1 LTAIDISIR
10 FRREEEMKTCPV
22 CALDLEDTYLF
33 CPDDGSSLGSLPGR
47 SWESESASAS
57 EPDDETAGGVV
68 LYCPACAAEY
78 PLTFSACP
86 VHGAQLTK
94 HRIPRLSSSGSGLR
108 EHGADAQATVAGL
121 QFQRDQSRLTK
132 QLTTLDLKRPPI
144 ESPNRVTASET
155 AGNDNKFAQNV
166 GITAFNDLPTIPTVA
181 IGPTAFDYQEARSD
195 ADERRFE
202 RPGFR
207 VAAIATVIALAF
219 FGLVAIYTFVSN
231 LSRRSSSAAVQIAS
245 KTQAVAQP
253 LPFVPTPQEAQDYKE
268 EAPLP
273 ATSTP
278 PEPQTER
285 PINRARK
292 ESPPSSPTEHGVRK
306 TPVAEPLPKAPV
318 TTSSAAPITTPRV
331 SNPPMPALPRGNSG
345 GFDARLI
352 RVRSRKTP
360 AGFRYDLT
368 FNMQEQAGRSAQWQR
383 VLISTRSAS
392 GSSHSEAIPFSH
404 RLGAAGALTFT
415 ISVELTGRSEADWQ
429 GRIVCTTLGWD
440 NSGAPLQASFGANVT
455 P

>member
-1 LTAIDISIR
+1 
-10 FRREEEMKTCPV
+10 MKTCPV

-33 CPDDGSSLGSLPGR
+33 CPDDGSSLRSLPGR

-57 EPDDETAGGVV
+57 EPDDETAGAVV

-94 HRIPRLSSSGSGLR
+94 QRIPRLSSRGSGLR
-108 EHGADAQATVAGL
+108 EQGADAQATVAGL

-132 QLTTLDLKRPPI
+132 QLTRLDLKRPQI
-144 ESPNRVTASET
+144 ESPNRATPSET
-155 AGNDNKFAQNV
+155 ADNDNEFAQNAGIDSFDSPAFGPDDAFV
-166 GITAFNDLPTIPTVA
+166 G
-181 IGPTAFDYQEARSD
+181 GTAFDYQGSLTD
-195 ADERRFE
+195 AHERRLE

-207 VAAIATVIALAF
+207 VAAIATVIALAV

-231 LSRRSSSAAVQIAS
+231 LSGQSSSPAVKVAS
-245 KTQAVAQP
+245 KAQAAPQS
-253 LPFVPTPQEAQDYKE
+253 LPFVPTPQEAQNYKE
-268 EAPLP
+268 EAPVP
-273 ATSTP
+273 AVAAQ
-278 PEPQTER
+278 EPQTVR
-285 PINRARK
+285 PVDRAPD
-292 ESPPSSPTEHGVRK
+292 ESPSPSPPRDGVRK
-306 TPVAEPLPKAPV
+306 PTIAQPAAKPSVPSPPVAQVAM
-318 TTSSAAPITTPRV
+318 PRV
-331 SNPPMPALPRGNSG
+331 STPPMPALTRGNDG

-368 FNMQEQAGRSAQWQR
+368 FNMQEQAGRSAHWQR

-392 GSSHSEAIPFSH
+392 GASHSEAIPFSH

-440 NSGAPLQASFGANVT
+440 NKGGPLQASFGANVT